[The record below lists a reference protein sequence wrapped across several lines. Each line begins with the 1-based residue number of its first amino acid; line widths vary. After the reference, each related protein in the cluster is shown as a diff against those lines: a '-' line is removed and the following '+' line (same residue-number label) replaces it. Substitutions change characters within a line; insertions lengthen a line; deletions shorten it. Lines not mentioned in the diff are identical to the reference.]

1 MGLDTY
7 EEGNAVCGQT
17 PDGIIF
23 LLTLIFFQSSPRYP
37 PLHGAHWA
45 LTELGGYDRQP
56 DHSHGGVYLLVV
68 ITGDLTV
75 QGQISPVLLAHQCL
89 QKIALF
95 VNALHYHYH

>member
-1 MGLDTY
+1 MRGGAGLTTEFWHNGPPEPQPGRPLQYFHLAREPMDT
-7 EEGNAVCGQT
+7 V
-17 PDGIIF
+17 
-23 LLTLIFFQSSPRYP
+23 
-37 PLHGAHWA
+37 
-45 LTELGGYDRQP
+45 LGGYGRQP

-68 ITGDLTV
+68 ITGHLTV